1 MTPYF
6 SDEFRSYINEFGY
19 FNGLQVSSITRSQ
32 YEKLIKSDITYDD
45 LLNSGRILLCNN
57 VYHTEYDGI
66 NSETRGIIQKKY
78 GIRRTYTADQVFLD
92 QLDIDVYG
100 TEDIKELSFTWLTV
114 NEPVTDSLSVAGFYK
129 TDEPDFMSSGET
141 YLEAIMPIEI
151 FSGDILESNRL
162 SDIGFNSG
170 NNDGYKFYAKKGV
183 ENRARS
189 YIKTAF
195 KLTDNDE
202 EFVDH
207 TMEQKLKDNIIRAVK
222 TAGLGLGGV
231 LAAVVLLNIF
241 STMSANMIN
250 RRRDFSMMR
259 SCGMSLK
266 QVLQSLI
273 IESMFYSVITV
284 VISSISGWI
293 ISEMLSSIYIG
304 IAPRLSDLKSFPWI
318 TALILFIVINA
329 VMAAAYLPSVSA
341 MKKQQIAEEIKLN
354 M

>member
-1 MTPYF
+1 
-6 SDEFRSYINEFGY
+6 
-19 FNGLQVSSITRSQ
+19 
-32 YEKLIKSDITYDD
+32 
-45 LLNSGRILLCNN
+45 
-57 VYHTEYDGI
+57 
-66 NSETRGIIQKKY
+66 
-78 GIRRTYTADQVFLD
+78 
-92 QLDIDVYG
+92 
-100 TEDIKELSFTWLTV
+100 
-114 NEPVTDSLSVAGFYK
+114 
-129 TDEPDFMSSGET
+129 
-141 YLEAIMPIEI
+141 MPIEI
-151 FSGDILESNRL
+151 FSGDILETNRL
-162 SDIGFNSG
+162 SDSGFNSG

-202 EFVDH
+202 EFIDH

-284 VISSISGWI
+284 VVSSISGWI

-304 IAPRLSDLKSFPWI
+304 IAPRLSDLKSFPWL
-318 TALILFIVINA
+318 AAVILFIVINA